1 MFNKLSAIAEKFLPV
16 SLKTIYKAGFVDK
29 EMKLTPAGIAE
40 LEAILFE
47 ENMDKLVE
55 RASAKLEKSKSKK

>member
-1 MFNKLSAIAEKFLPV
+1 MLKKLSAIAEKFLPV

-29 EMKLTPAGIAE
+29 EMKLTPTGLIE

-47 ENMDKLVE
+47 EHMDQLVARATEKL
-55 RASAKLEKSKSKK
+55 AKAKVKK